1 MKIIKTSIPDVLLIE
16 PKVFRDDRGL
26 FLETFQQNRYRTEAG
41 IDLPFVQDNHTRSSK
56 GVIRG
61 LHFQK
66 TKPQGKLIRVGSGEV
81 FDVAVDIRKE
91 SPTFRQW
98 VGVVLSEKTMQ
109 QIWVPPGFAHGF
121 AVLSDSADLE
131 YKCTD
136 YYDPADELCL
146 KWDDPDI
153 GIEWPVKNPLLSP
166 KDQNG
171 LLLKDLPL

>member
-109 QIWVPPGFAHGF
+109 QIWIPPGFAHGF

-153 GIEWPVKNPLLSP
+153 GIEWPVKNPVLSP